1 MREISTIGY
10 FGGTFDPP
18 HLGHEILARE
28 AFFQLSLDAVIWLIT
43 PDPPHKI
50 NREITPV
57 QSRLDML
64 KIVTDR
70 YDEFCIS
77 EVDLQRSP
85 PYYAADTV
93 EIIKNQHSEVEL
105 VFIIGEDSLQDLPVL
120 YQPERFLAIIDQL
133 AVVPR
138 AGFKSDLAAL
148 DVILPGLKEKTV
160 FLSEILVEI
169 SSSLI
174 RERIKEGAHY
184 NHFLFQGVAEYIESN
199 HLYGK

>member
-28 AFFQLSLDAVIWLIT
+28 AFYQLSLDAVIWLIT

-70 YDEFCIS
+70 YDEFSIS

-93 EIIKNQHSEVEL
+93 EIIKKQQSETEI
-105 VFIIGEDSLQDLPVL
+105 VFIIGEDSLQDLPGW
-120 YQPERFLAIIDQL
+120 YQPERLLTTIDQL

-138 AGFKSDLAAL
+138 PGFKSDLAAL

-174 RERIKEGAHY
+174 RERIKEGALY